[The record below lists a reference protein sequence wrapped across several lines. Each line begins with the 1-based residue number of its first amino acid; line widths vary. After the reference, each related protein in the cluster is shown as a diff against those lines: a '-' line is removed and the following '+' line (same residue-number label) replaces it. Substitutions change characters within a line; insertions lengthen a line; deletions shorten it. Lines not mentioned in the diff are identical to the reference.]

1 MRMIGI
7 LEIYA
12 CAIALVAVVG
22 LATRALVYRNETL
35 WRADI
40 LPLGLSVLVG
50 VLSVAAYFVT
60 VEVAT
65 MGLLGV
71 SVAILSWYAWTRYR
85 DAARHA
91 TAAPAQVHTEGL
103 ALAIGVVLGLVALIP
118 LFWMGLP
125 TTVAI
130 SIGDGWFYAAEMS
143 WLRDHTLSA
152 HIPIGTHYPLNSAL
166 PDQLRGGLTIGFEL
180 FATSVGAVTRR
191 APFELVSPTSA
202 TAFAVAAVSWREFW
216 CATRASTRGRISLL
230 VTIVAASPLLV
241 YLYAQNQAP
250 NLLALALF
258 PYAIACGVR
267 FARDPNVRSLAI
279 AGIASGATMGI
290 YIPLAPWLL
299 AGLLGAVIAGSLR
312 RAHFRARPETSSVAW
327 KLVGYV
333 IWVGVLFGSLLL
345 MTGVVAPVSVRQLLR
360 LRSGSGTG
368 VSAHFVG
375 SLDRLGMLTGTA
387 VRGIFA
393 LDTTFGGARWTSWI
407 ALAAA
412 VGAAVCAVV
421 ILCAVRRQRTAVALV
436 PISIALGAA
445 TFVLASRF
453 ATDAYAQWK
462 ALIISGALLAGI
474 VVTLLTAP
482 PDRFRRV
489 AGASLIAV
497 AVVWIGTSAS
507 LLTHVVT
514 GEGPFGIVGF
524 RSQDVQLGAKLNSL
538 PSGSSVLVEGVTAS
552 QAAFEMRMAAAY
564 FGANANLSVEGLGTT
579 PSYVATD
586 PSPLGGSGDRLPP
599 VGAPGW
605 MPTTPWRWV
614 VSSGATAVATGRE
627 AEWSNSAYQLSA
639 APILDVTPFGGGW
652 IAPRIRQ
659 LNATADLVGSGTLV
673 ISNRSRQT
681 RAAALSF
688 WVTCGSVPL
697 VFRISAPGYRRS
709 MVVPRNGVR
718 EVVVPIRVA
727 ANSVTQVHLVD
738 QSREPSRMPILEF
751 SSVDVG

>member
-1 MRMIGI
+1 MIGI

-22 LATRALVYRNETL
+22 LATRALVYRNEAL
-35 WRADI
+35 WRAEI

-60 VEVAT
+60 VAVAT
-65 MGLLGV
+65 MGLLGL
-71 SVAILSWYAWTRYR
+71 SVAILSWHAWTRYR
-85 DAARHA
+85 NAAQR
-91 TAAPAQVHTEGL
+91 TAVAPAQIRTEGL
-103 ALAIGVVLGLVALIP
+103 ALAIGVMLGLVALIP
-118 LFWMGLP
+118 LFWIGLP

-130 SIGDGWFYAAEMS
+130 SIGDGWFYAAEIS

-152 HIPIGTHYPLNSAL
+152 HIPTGTHYPLNSAL

-202 TAFAVAAVSWREFW
+202 TAFAVSAVAWREFW
-216 CATRASTRGRISLL
+216 CATRAGARGRVSLL

-241 YLYAQNQAP
+241 YLYSENQAP

-267 FARDPNVRSLAI
+267 FARDPNVRNLAV
-279 AGIASGATMGI
+279 AGIASGATIGI
-290 YIPLAPWLL
+290 YMPLAPWLL
-299 AGLLGAVIAGSLR
+299 AGLLGAVIAGTLR
-312 RAHFRARPETSSVAW
+312 RARFRARPRTSPVART
-327 KLVGYV
+327 LVGYV
-333 IWVGVLFGSLLL
+333 IWVGVLFGSLVLV
-345 MTGVVAPVSVRQLLR
+345 MGVVAPVSVRQLLR

-368 VSAHFVG
+368 VRAQFVG
-375 SLDRLGMLTGTA
+375 SLDRLGMLTGSA
-387 VRGIFA
+387 VRGNFG
-393 LDTTFGGARWTSWI
+393 LDTTFGGAQWTSWI

-412 VGAAVCAVV
+412 AGASVCAVV
-421 ILCAVRRQRTAVALV
+421 ILCTGRRQRNTVAIV
-436 PISIALGAA
+436 PIFVALGAA
-445 TFVLASRF
+445 TLVLTSRF

-489 AGASLIAV
+489 AGASLIAL

-514 GEGPFGIVGF
+514 GEGALGIVGF
-524 RSQDVQLGAKLNSL
+524 RSQDVQLGAKLDSL

-564 FGANANLSVEGLGTT
+564 FGAHANLSVEGLGST

-586 PSPLGGSGDRLPP
+586 SSPLGGSGDTLPP
-599 VGAPGW
+599 VGTPGW
-605 MPTTPWRWV
+605 SPPTPWQWV
-614 VSSGATAVATGRE
+614 LSSGATAVATGRHV
-627 AEWSNSAYQLSA
+627 EWSNSAYQLSA
-639 APILDVTPFGGGW
+639 APVLDVTLFGEGW
-652 IAPRIRQ
+652 IAPLIRP

-681 RAAALSF
+681 RTAVLSF

-697 VFRISAPGYRRS
+697 VFRISGPDYSRS
-709 MVVPRNGVR
+709 MVVPGHAVR
-718 EVVVPIRVA
+718 ELIVPVRVDA
-727 ANSVTQVHLVD
+727 RSVMQVHLVD
-738 QSREPSRMPILEF
+738 QSLEPSWIPILEF
-751 SSVDVG
+751 SSVNVG